1 MKRTLIFAAILLGV
15 STAVLA
21 GDVYHKGY
29 VTKSGTYVAP
39 HYQTAPDSSKY
50 NNYSTQGNVNPY
62 TGQAGRVNPEPSTP
76 VILQIAAIRLLQIRM
91 TKTRT
96 RISTPGKSVAG
107 IAVSKLFEGD

>member
-76 VILQIAAIRLLQIRM
+76 SYPANNGYQAPTNPYDQNPYKNPYAR
-91 TKTRT
+91 
-96 RISTPGKSVAG
+96 
-107 IAVSKLFEGD
+107 